1 MASPGGSVGVIRLK
15 PDAEAAGGGA
25 AEEEEE
31 LASSPTPAAE
41 VTPEAPRLRGDRSLE
56 AEELPS
62 LLMAWK
68 SAGRP

>member
-1 MASPGGSVGVIRLK
+1 MGVIRLK

-41 VTPEAPRLRGDRSLE
+41 VTPEAPRLRGDRS
-56 AEELPS
+56 
-62 LLMAWK
+62 WK
-68 SAGRP
+68 SAGSPWQSNK